1 MARIRIIIALCLT
14 YAVFAIL
21 LNSVGT
27 VILQSINSFG
37 VAKTEAAL
45 LDGFKDIPIAV
56 GSFLVASFLPRLG
69 YRRAIMAGLVIVALA
84 CAAMPLV
91 ETFWMTR
98 LLFVSVGVSFAL
110 VKISVY
116 SSVGLITHEQH
127 RHASLISTIEGVF
140 MAGVLS
146 GYWLFGL
153 FIDPN
158 APSSLGW
165 LHVYWVLS
173 ATSFAAAFLVLVSPL
188 DESGAKP
195 PKSRLADDFA
205 AFPRLMAEPFML
217 AYLAAT
223 FLYVLVEQSFGTW
236 LPTFNNKVLSLPPDM
251 SVQAASIFA
260 AAIMIGRFGG
270 GAVLRKTS
278 WIKVLIACIAGM
290 AAVVLLALPL
300 ARSGGPAPSNWADAP
315 LAAYLVPMIG
325 LFMGPIYPTVNSVI
339 LSALATERHSA
350 MTGLIVTF
358 SALGGT
364 LGSFVTGRVFGW
376 LGGQTAFYLSLV
388 PMVLLAL
395 SLIRLRTILGRTETA
410 LHQPA

>member
-1 MARIRIIIALCLT
+1 
-14 YAVFAIL
+14 
-21 LNSVGT
+21 
-27 VILQSINSFG
+27 
-37 VAKTEAAL
+37 
-45 LDGFKDIPIAV
+45 
-56 GSFLVASFLPRLG
+56 
-69 YRRAIMAGLVIVALA
+69 
-84 CAAMPLV
+84 
-91 ETFWMTR
+91 
-98 LLFVSVGVSFAL
+98 
-110 VKISVY
+110 
-116 SSVGLITHEQH
+116 
-127 RHASLISTIEGVF
+127 
-140 MAGVLS
+140 
-146 GYWLFGL
+146 
-153 FIDPN
+153 
-158 APSSLGW
+158 
-165 LHVYWVLS
+165 
-173 ATSFAAAFLVLVSPL
+173 
-188 DESGAKP
+188 
-195 PKSRLADDFA
+195 
-205 AFPRLMAEPFML
+205 ML

-270 GAVLRKTS
+270 GAVLRKAS

-300 ARSGGPAPSNWADAP
+300 ARSGGPAPSSWADAP

-364 LGSFVTGRVFGW
+364 LGSFITGRVFGW